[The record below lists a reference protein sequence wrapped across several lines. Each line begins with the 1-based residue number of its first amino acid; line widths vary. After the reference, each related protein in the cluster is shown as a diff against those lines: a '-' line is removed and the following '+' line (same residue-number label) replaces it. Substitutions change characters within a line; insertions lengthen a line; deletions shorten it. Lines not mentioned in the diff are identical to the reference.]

1 MAITNVIKFTE
12 EEPLLI
18 WKWHD
23 ENYSKRRDE
32 IRFGSQLIVAENQE
46 AILVKGGKICD
57 VFTTGQYTLTAENLP
72 IVSQLF
78 GAIFGGDSPF
88 QISVYFINKSIFMN
102 AKFGIPPFN
111 LIEPN
116 FKVPIPVSARG
127 TYAIRIKDGKNLL
140 INLAG
145 NITDFTVENL
155 RNYFRSL
162 VCTKVKKEII
172 EISRQKNIS
181 PIELETQ
188 IDEVNQSVNRPIL
201 NLFSEY
207 GLELKHFVI
216 EAIPVIDDDQ
226 KVKDVV
232 SRLHELMSK
241 DIEEKMKFRRHAE
254 NLEMYKTERMYDT
267 ALAAAENLGSNGI
280 AGAFVGLNAAQ
291 PLGNMLG
298 AMMNTSLSGR
308 NNQSAKQQDSYSDG
322 IKCDKCGAVS
332 PFGTKFCVKCG
343 DPFIVC
349 PNCKKDNPSQTKFC
363 IFCGSPMKLVCKNCG
378 TEYTAGAVFCGECG
392 QKLN

>member
-32 IRFGSQLIVAENQE
+32 IRLGSQLVVAENQQ

-57 VFTTGQYTLTAENLP
+57 VFETGQYTLSAENLP
-72 IVSQLF
+72 IVSQLL
-78 GAIFGGDSPF
+78 GAVFGGDSPF
-88 QISVYFINKSIFMN
+88 QISVYFINKAIFMN
-102 AKFGIPPFN
+102 AKFGIAPFN

-116 FKVPIPVSARG
+116 FKVPIPISARG
-127 TYAIRIKDGKNLL
+127 SYAVRIKDGKNLL

-145 NITDFTVENL
+145 NVTEFTLEKL
-155 RNYFRSL
+155 KEFFRSF
-162 VCTKVKKEII
+162 VCTNVKKEII
-172 EISRQKNIS
+172 EISRKKNIS

-188 IDEVNQSVNRPIL
+188 IDEVNQMVNRSIL

-226 KVKDVV
+226 KVKDIV
-232 SRLHELMSK
+232 SKLHELMSK

-254 NLEMYKTERMYDT
+254 NLEMYKTERMFDT
-267 ALAAAENLGSNGI
+267 AQAAAENLGSNGI
-280 AGAFVGLNAAQ
+280 AGAFVGMNAAL
-291 PLGNMLG
+291 PLGNMFG
-298 AMMNTSLSGR
+298 SMMNTTLTGGDNQSS
-308 NNQSAKQQDSYSDG
+308 NNQDSASNG
-322 IKCDKCGAVS
+322 IKCDKCGTVS
-332 PFGTKFCVKCG
+332 PFGTKFCIKCG

-349 PNCKKDNPSQTKFC
+349 PSCKKDNPSQTRFC
-363 IFCGSPMKLVCKNCG
+363 IFCGSPMKLVCKHCG
-378 TEYTAGAVFCGECG
+378 TEYIAGAVFCGECG
-392 QKLN
+392 QKLK